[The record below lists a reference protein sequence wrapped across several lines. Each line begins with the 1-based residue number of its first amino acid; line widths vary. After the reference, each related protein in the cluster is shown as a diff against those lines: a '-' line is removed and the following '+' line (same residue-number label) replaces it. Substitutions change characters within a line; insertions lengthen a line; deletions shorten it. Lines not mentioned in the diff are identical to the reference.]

1 MGVEYKFD
9 RMKFKYLKS
18 LNLSQQQYYKL
29 NKPNLLSQ
37 KNQME
42 KKEFYSYSNLM
53 NEEIARKLCFSIINN
68 IRDLLTKNDI
78 SLNEIKLILAII
90 EPRSKSKT
98 TLIKKE
104 DARISIDDIVS
115 TFIDVVAGN
124 IPRNKIALNMLA
136 KEMETWAS
144 IKSDNTNNNNPKVT
158 TNYLRA
164 DSEKTETREGDQF
177 TSYNSSG
184 LNKNPLEILSGYYTI
199 YTITSIPLIFT
210 ITVIVILFF
219 SSLK

>member
-29 NKPNLLSQ
+29 NKSNLLSQ

-42 KKEFYSYSNLM
+42 KKEFYFYSNLM

-98 TLIKKE
+98 IFIKKE
-104 DARISIDDIVS
+104 DARISIDNIVS
-115 TFIDVVAGN
+115 TFINVVAGN

-144 IKSDNTNNNNPKVT
+144 IKSDNTNNNNSKVT
-158 TNYLRA
+158 INYLRA
-164 DSEKTETREGDQF
+164 DSEKTKTREGDQF

-184 LNKNPLEILSGYYTI
+184 LNKNPLEILSGYYTV
-199 YTITSIPLIFT
+199 YAITSIPLIFT
-210 ITVIVILFF
+210 ITAIAILFF

>member
-29 NKPNLLSQ
+29 NKSNLLSQ

-42 KKEFYSYSNLM
+42 KKEFYFYSNLM

-90 EPRSKSKT
+90 EPRSKSKI
-98 TLIKKE
+98 TLINKKKQGFQSM
-104 DARISIDDIVS
+104 ISYQHS
-115 TFIDVVAGN
+115 
-124 IPRNKIALNMLA
+124 
-136 KEMETWAS
+136 
-144 IKSDNTNNNNPKVT
+144 
-158 TNYLRA
+158 
-164 DSEKTETREGDQF
+164 
-177 TSYNSSG
+177 
-184 LNKNPLEILSGYYTI
+184 
-199 YTITSIPLIFT
+199 
-210 ITVIVILFF
+210 
-219 SSLK
+219 